1 MKTILISVLLFS
13 QITYGKLLDKTVA
26 IVNDDIITLSQV
38 SRIQKNL
45 SSRMQVSPM
54 LYSKLKKDDKSV
66 ALKKVQSILIRKKLA
81 EIGYV
86 INDDQIEQEITSIE
100 KSQGITREALL
111 NFLKGANLTFEEF
124 FEIKREETEYRIFV
138 SNIIRPLVTISEQD
152 VKNNYY
158 KSNQNNKTL
167 NFKYTLVDFSLPK
180 SKFKKGMLK
189 GFKDVLVQFQ
199 KSGVLPSNYKDVDT
213 NLLEG
218 LDADGLTNS
227 LKAALK
233 KTDEGSFSKP
243 LSIGGNYH
251 VFFVKSKDL
260 TESSDFQEA
269 KENIRLRL
277 FNDSIESIAKNW
289 FDSESKK
296 YFVKFHI

>member
-1 MKTILISVLLFS
+1 MKLTLISILLFS
-13 QITYGKLLDKTVA
+13 HVAYGKLLDKTIA

-45 SSRMQVSPM
+45 SSRVQVSPM
-54 LYSKLKKDDKSV
+54 LYSKLKKDNKSV

-86 INDDQIEQEITSIE
+86 ISDDQIEQEITSIE
-100 KSQGITREALL
+100 KSQRITREALL
-111 NFLKGANLTFEEF
+111 NFLKGAKLTFEEF

-152 VKNNYY
+152 IKNSYYKNN
-158 KSNQNNKTL
+158 KNNKRL

-180 SKFKKGMLK
+180 KKFKRGMLS
-189 GFKDVLVQFQ
+189 GFNNVLVSFQ

-213 NLLEG
+213 NLLEN
-218 LDADGLTNS
+218 LNADGLTNS
-227 LKAALK
+227 LKKALK
-233 KTDEGSFSKP
+233 NTDEGSFSKP
-243 LSIGGNYH
+243 LLIGGSYH
-251 VFFVKSKDL
+251 VFFIKSKDL
-260 TESSDFQEA
+260 TESSSYQEA
-269 KENIRLRL
+269 KEEIRLRL
-277 FNDSIESIAKNW
+277 FNDSIETIAKNW

>member
-1 MKTILISVLLFS
+1 MKTILISILLFS

-38 SRIQKNL
+38 NRIQKNL

-86 INDDQIEQEITSIE
+86 INDDQIEQEISSIE

-152 VKNNYY
+152 VKNDYY
-158 KSNQNNKTL
+158 KRNQNNKTL

-180 SKFKKGMLK
+180 SKFKKGMLN
-189 GFKDVLVQFQ
+189 GFTDVLVQFQ

-213 NLLEG
+213 NLLEN
-218 LDADGLTNS
+218 LDADGLTKS
-227 LKAALK
+227 LKNALK

-243 LSIGGNYH
+243 LSIGEHYH

-260 TESSDFQEA
+260 TESSNFQEA
-269 KENIRLRL
+269 KENIRLKL
-277 FNDSIESIAKNW
+277 FNDSIESIAQNW